1 MTMFGKRNTIMLALL
16 LVLLLPV
23 PAAAQRIA
31 VKTNIPSL
39 ALGTPDLGFE
49 LVVGEH
55 TSLSLSAFGTYNP
68 YWRDKSAGEDVNT
81 SFLIVQPE
89 VRYWFNGRPMTRFFT
104 GVHALAAS
112 YDFPLRQV
120 IHKGNAAGAG
130 ITFGYVFNLTKRLDI
145 EICSGAG
152 MVFYWGKRVG
162 TGGEAFDLED
172 SMPDTWGSK
181 LMPTKLGVSLVY
193 VFK

>member
-1 MTMFGKRNTIMLALL
+1 MFGKRDTMILALL

-23 PAAAQRIA
+23 PAAAQRMA

-55 TSLSLSAFGTYNP
+55 ISLSLSASGTYNP

-81 SFLIVQPE
+81 SFLLVQPE
-89 VRYWFNGRPMTRFFT
+89 VRYWFNGRPLTRFFA
-104 GVHALAAS
+104 GVNTLAAS
-112 YDFPLRQV
+112 YDFPYRQV

-130 ITFGYVFNLTKRLDI
+130 LTFGYVLNLTKRLDI
-145 EICSGAG
+145 EFSSGAG
-152 MVFYWGKRVG
+152 MVFYWGKRAG
-162 TGGEAFDLED
+162 SEAFDLED
-172 SMPDTWGSK
+172 SLPDTRGCK
-181 LMPTKLGVSLVY
+181 LMPTRLGISLVY